1 MRVPLSWLADYVS
14 GDLSVDRVAQ
24 GLTNAG
30 LKVEA
35 IHREGAD
42 FEGVVVGEVLSVE
55 PHPKADRL
63 VLVAVDAGGDEPL
76 RIVCGARNFG
86 KGDRVPVALVGA
98 TLPGGF
104 TISERKVMGETSHGM
119 LCAADELGLGDDH
132 AGIMILPPDP
142 PIGAPLAEVLGLG
155 EVVLEID
162 VTPNRPDAM
171 SLLGIAREVAA
182 FNGGE
187 LRPPAPAL
195 TEGGQDVA
203 ALASIRIDDTEGCP
217 RYLGM
222 VLTNVDGAAQS
233 PPLAQRR
240 LTAAGVRPISA
251 IVDATNYA
259 LLVTGHP
266 MHAFDLDLLGEHAIV
281 VRRAAPGEHLTAI
294 DGTDREL
301 DQGDLVIADAGRPV
315 ALAGIMG
322 GKDSEVSAT
331 TTRVLLE
338 SAYFEPTSVLRTSKR
353 HGLRSE
359 ASARFERGADPNG
372 VADAARFASALM
384 QEWAGGTVAPGSID
398 VYPSP
403 VRPRPVTLRPDRA
416 RLVLGLPLD
425 TSEMVEALNRFGLD
439 AVEEGGLI
447 RATVP
452 TSRPDINAEEDLIE
466 EIARYIGFERIPTR
480 VPRGLPEG
488 GSLTRE
494 QRLLREIRGLLTG
507 AGLWEAY
514 TSSLIGPGDIGRMAY
529 PEGHQARS
537 AIALTNPLVVDES
550 LLRPSLLPGLVAAVA
565 RNAARR
571 NLTVRLFEIGRCFAR
586 SDYLLPDESLRLAT
600 ALHGPA
606 GQAWHTGA
614 RDLDFYDLKGAVD
627 ALLTGLR
634 IPDVAW
640 EPVDDPVLHPT
651 RAARVLSGER
661 VLGNAGELSPE
672 ATERHDL
679 PYRAYVAEFDLATLL
694 ELATPPSGVAE
705 ISRFP
710 SVLLDLAVSVAE
722 EVPSGAVLATAREA
736 GGTLLEAVRLFDV
749 YRGGQVGEG
758 RKSLGLSLAFRRPD
772 RTLKEDEAI
781 AARDAIA
788 TALGRRHGASVRA

>member
-63 VLVAVDAGGDEPL
+63 VLVEVDAGGDEPL

-187 LRPPAPAL
+187 LRPPAAAL

-222 VLTNVDGAAQS
+222 VLTGVDGAAQS
-233 PPLAQRR
+233 PPVARRR

-301 DQGDLVIADAGRPV
+301 DPGDLVIADAGRPV

-384 QEWAGGTVAPGSID
+384 QEWAGGTVAPGAID

-403 VRPRPVTLRPDRA
+403 VRPRPVTLRPERA

-425 TSEMVEALNRFGLD
+425 TSEMVEALDRFGLD

-452 TSRPDINAEEDLIE
+452 TRRPDINAEEDLIE

-529 PEGHQARS
+529 PEGHEARS

-586 SDYLLPDESLRLAT
+586 SDDLLPHESLRLAI

-606 GQAWHTGA
+606 GLAWHTGA

-627 ALLTGLR
+627 ALSTGLR

-640 EPVDDPVLHPT
+640 EPVDDPVLHPA

-679 PYRAYVAEFDLATLL
+679 QYRAYVAEFDLATLL
-694 ELATPPSGVAE
+694 ELATPPFGVTE

-758 RKSLGLSLAFRRPD
+758 RKSLGLSLAFRRSD

-788 TALGRRHGASVRA
+788 TALSQRHGASVRA